1 MAFCFPEKQ
10 DHPHYLSNDSG
21 ASIDYKLDKKSKA
34 GRNKAKKANFYVKTP
49 LNKDDVEEMKARAQ
63 QNKLFGAIYLG
74 FFSSRSHEM
83 REKCI
88 SFAQLFFLSLYI
100 LGEVCLLFNF

>member
-63 QNKLFGAIYLG
+63 QNKLFGAKYLV
-74 FFSSRSHEM
+74 FSPLVLSKR
-83 REKCI
+83 KNNV
-88 SFAQLFFLSLYI
+88 LVLLSLYI
-100 LGEVCLLFNF
+100 F